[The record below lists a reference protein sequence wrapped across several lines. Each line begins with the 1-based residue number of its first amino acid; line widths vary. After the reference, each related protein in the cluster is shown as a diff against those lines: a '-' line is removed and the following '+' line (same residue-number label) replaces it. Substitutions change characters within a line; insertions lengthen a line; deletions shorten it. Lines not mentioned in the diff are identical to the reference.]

1 MEKKNTKG
9 SVIFGFITIMIGI
22 SLFINGVTT
31 MYFIGSAVIFVG
43 IISLFSGIKRTQE
56 EYDQKHNK
64 SNCDDFSK
72 YNINKDD
79 FDLSKDDQFTKTDA
93 KKATTINKTTKV
105 DNSVSASLKNEPITL
120 EKVIADSDVIDES
133 DWLDSFNKRLNST
146 YDFSDTENIT
156 ENIE

>member
-9 SVIFGFITIMIGI
+9 SVIFGFITIMVGI
-22 SLFINGVTT
+22 SLFMNGVTT
-31 MYFIGSAVIFVG
+31 MYFIGSVVIFAG
-43 IISLFSGIKRTQE
+43 IIALFAGIKKTQG
-56 EYDQKHNK
+56 EYDEKHNK
-64 SNCDDFSK
+64 SNYDDFSK
-72 YNINKDD
+72 YNINRDD
-79 FDLSKDDQFTKTDA
+79 FDLSKDDQFTKTDT
-93 KKATTINKTTKV
+93 KKTTTNKTIKV
-105 DNSVSASLKNEPITL
+105 DNSVSASLKNETITL